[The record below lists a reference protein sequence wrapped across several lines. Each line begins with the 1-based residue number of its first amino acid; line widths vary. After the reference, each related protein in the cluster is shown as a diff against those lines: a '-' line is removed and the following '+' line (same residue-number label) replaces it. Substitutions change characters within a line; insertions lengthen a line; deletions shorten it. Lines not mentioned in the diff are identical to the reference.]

1 MPPEYTGISILPAA
15 RDAIRA
21 FAAKAGGELERRLS
35 MSEALMLAVKIATA
49 HLATDARP
57 AATEL
62 GIIPPPVTEPN
73 GEAQ

>member
-21 FAAKAGGELERRLS
+21 FSAKAGGELERRIS
-35 MSEALMLAVKIATA
+35 MSEALMLAVRIATA
-49 HLATDARP
+49 HLSTDAR
-57 AATEL
+57 AAAIDV
-62 GIIPPPVTEPN
+62 GIIPAGTEPN